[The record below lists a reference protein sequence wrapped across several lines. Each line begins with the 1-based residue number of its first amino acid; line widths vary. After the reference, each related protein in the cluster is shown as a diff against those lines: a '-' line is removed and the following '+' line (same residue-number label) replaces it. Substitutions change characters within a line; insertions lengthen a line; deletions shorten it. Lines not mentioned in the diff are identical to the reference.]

1 MNTTDG
7 IRTWVG
13 SVVNVNDPL
22 KANRVQVRIFG
33 LHDTSTTNLKNDD
46 LLWAL
51 VEMPTTSA
59 GVTGIG
65 LTVHGLVP
73 GSIVTLEFLDGINEQ
88 IPLVRGVIL
97 GISTT
102 NGINAPFGDPSGKYP
117 LKDRL
122 NEPDVNRLGRNEKAS
137 STYRANKG
145 SSGSVSSGS
154 VSWSQP
160 ADPYNAVY
168 PNNKVIETT
177 SGHVIEVDDTPGAE
191 RLHIRHKSGTYT
203 EYHPNGDIVHYT
215 VGSEYSTS
223 GPLNVFVKGN
233 ANLTVNGN
241 ANTKINGNEN
251 RTISGD
257 LTETISGNFTQ
268 NVTGSIKQSAGSSAS
283 LVAGSSITQNAGS
296 SASLVAS
303 GSVTI
308 NGSTVNIN

>member
-33 LHDTSTTNLKNDD
+33 LHDTSTTNLDNKN
-46 LLWAL
+46 LPWAL
-51 VEMPTTSA
+51 VEMPTTTA
-59 GVTGIG
+59 GITGIG
-65 LTVHGLVP
+65 LTVHGLLP
-73 GSIVTLEFLDGINEQ
+73 GTIVTLEFLDGINEQ

-97 GISTT
+97 GISTA
-102 NGINAPFGDPSGKYP
+102 NGVNAPFGDPDKVYP

-122 NEPDVNRLGRNEKAS
+122 NEPDVNRLGRNEKAND
-137 STYRANKG
+137 TYRSNKG
-145 SSGSVSSGS
+145 SSGTVDSG

-160 ADPYNAVY
+160 ADPYNTVY

-177 SGHVIEVDDTPGAE
+177 SGHVIELDDSAGAE
-191 RLHIRHKSGTYT
+191 RIHIRHKSGTYT
-203 EYHPNGDIVHYT
+203 EFHPNGDIVHYT
-215 VGSEYSTS
+215 VGSEYRTS

-251 RTISGD
+251 RIISGN
-257 LTETISGNFTQ
+257 LTETINGSLTQ
-268 NVTGSIKQSAGSSAS
+268 TVSGSITQSAGSSLS
-283 LVAGSSITQNAGS
+283 QSAGST
-296 SASLVAS
+296 ASLVAS
-303 GSVTI
+303 SSVTI
-308 NGSTVNIN
+308 NGSSVNIN